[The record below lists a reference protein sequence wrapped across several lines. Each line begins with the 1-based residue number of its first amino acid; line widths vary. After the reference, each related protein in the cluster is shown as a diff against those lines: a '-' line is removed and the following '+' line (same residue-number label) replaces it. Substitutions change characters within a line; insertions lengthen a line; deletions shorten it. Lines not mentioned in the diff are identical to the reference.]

1 MVTGAKMEGESK
13 VTTDHEEIRRWIID
27 RGGQPASFRDMEEE
41 GEAGIL
47 RVTFEGYG
55 DDAALEKIS
64 WGEFFKKFEESR
76 LAFLYQDKTAS
87 GETSRFNKFINRDSP

>member
-1 MVTGAKMEGESK
+1 MDSESK
-13 VTTDHEEIRRWIID
+13 VITDHEEIRRWIEE
-27 RGGQPASFRDMEEE
+27 RGGQPAWVRDSEEG

-47 RVTFEGYG
+47 RVDFEGYG

-64 WGEFFKKFEESR
+64 WEEFFKKFEESR

-87 GETSRFNKFINRDSP
+87 GGTSRFNKFINRESP